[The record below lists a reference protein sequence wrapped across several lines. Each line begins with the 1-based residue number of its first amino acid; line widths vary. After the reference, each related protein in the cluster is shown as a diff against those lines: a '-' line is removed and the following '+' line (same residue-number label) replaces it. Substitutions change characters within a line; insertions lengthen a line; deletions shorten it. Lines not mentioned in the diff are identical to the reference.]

1 MIKKRILAVLLMLL
15 LIADPLL
22 GTAQALAE
30 GPAGRDVLALPAN
43 LKIIEKE
50 AFEGTAARTVIF
62 QTDISEIGNRA
73 FHRTRYLSAVYIP
86 ASVNKIADSAFPRGG
101 NFTIYGIAGSDVQ
114 KWAEDRGIP
123 FKVKDIWNTNAENSS
138 ENKSLS
144 KAEWVVFSC
153 DIQQNLIPDSIA
165 WAEQKSMRPQDR
177 PELYPIDYRFP

>member
-15 LIADPLL
+15 LIADPLP

-30 GPAGRDVLALPAN
+30 GPVGRDVFALPAN

-62 QTDISEIGNRA
+62 RTNLLEIGNRA
-73 FHRTRYLSAVYIP
+73 FQRTRFLSAVYIP
-86 ASVNKIADSAFPRGG
+86 ASVNMIADSAFPRGG
-101 NFTIYGIAGSDVQ
+101 DFTIYGIAGSSVQ
-114 KWAEDRGIP
+114 KWAKDRGIP
-123 FKVKDIWNTNAENSS
+123 FKVKDIWKTNAENNS

-144 KAEWVVFSC
+144 KAERVVFSC
-153 DIQQNLIPDSIA
+153 DIQQNLFPDSIT
-165 WAEQKSMRPQDR
+165 WADQKSMRPQDR